1 MAVKEVNEDGFL
13 FVICGCFYANVDL
26 SDQFQRPWF
35 AGFTFHCVS
44 CSAGLDSVS
53 TPQGLGLNSVSAHS
67 GLGLDL
73 ILTTRPICMF
83 VQYKL
88 RPR

>member
-1 MAVKEVNEDGFL
+1 MNSVGVFMRMCIFQINFSVHGLPVSHFIVCHAVWD
-13 FVICGCFYANVDL
+13 
-26 SDQFQRPWF
+26 S
-35 AGFTFHCVS
+35 T
-44 CSAGLDSVS
+44 GLDFVS
-53 TPQGLGLNSVSAHS
+53 TPQGLGLDSVLTHS

-88 RPR
+88 RPQ